1 MCAST
6 RKKTFSEQGLK
17 KLTRKHI
24 QLPDILLFP
33 ILAMSRTHETISL
46 GAPSNFNKSLPID
59 TICCSSKNS
68 KWIWVLIASFKS
80 YAHFSGF
87 STDDRERLKKLNKRI
102 ST

>member
-24 QLPDILLFP
+24 QLPDILLLP

-46 GAPSNFNKSLPID
+46 GAPSDFNKSLPID

-68 KWIWVLIASFKS
+68 KWMWVPIASCKS
-80 YAHFSGF
+80 YVRFSRF
-87 STDDRERLKKLNKRI
+87 STYDRECVKKLNKRI